1 MRCGCRGSHSHGRC
15 LHDGCWHRRY
25 RGWRDGD
32 NRGWRY
38 VGLHGRCYGCWRC
51 GNWHCRCRFGRCKVA
66 GTCRPFY
73 GDWLHLG
80 CRTVHCGETVQGLLL
95 VMRSPVRTLVIAVT
109 PLSPFRALAARCTF
123 AAITVT

>member
-1 MRCGCRGSHSHGRC
+1 MCR
-15 LHDGCWHRRY
+15 
-25 RGWRDGD
+25 
-32 NRGWRY
+32 
-38 VGLHGRCYGCWRC
+38 
-51 GNWHCRCRFGRCKVA
+51 KVA

-80 CRTVHCGETVQGLLL
+80 CRTVHCGEAVQGLLF

-109 PLSPFRALAARCTF
+109 PFRALAARSTF